1 MTRRPS
7 RRLMPVW
14 IALFGAFIAWQT
26 SAQEHA
32 NQPAKDADI
41 LSLGGTVT
49 EIIYA
54 LGQGDRILARD
65 STSTYP
71 PQAQDLPDVGYLRR
85 LSPEGVLS
93 TGASLIIAEQGAGP
107 AEAMDVIKAADVT
120 FVEVA
125 DGFTAEA
132 VIAKI
137 TAVGAALGTANAADT
152 LAAEVRAAFDATEAA
167 IAKQNG
173 ARKRVMFLLSA
184 GGGKLLVGGQDTAA
198 DAIIRLAGADNAAK
212 GVSGYKPL
220 TDEAA
225 AAAAPDVI
233 LMMDRG
239 GHPAMSADE
248 LFSMPALSITPAGE
262 AKRLITMNG
271 LKLLGFGPR
280 TAEAAQELHGLLYD
294 Q

>member
-1 MTRRPS
+1 MTRRPT
-7 RRLMPVW
+7 RGLMAVW

-54 LGQGDRILARD
+54 LGQGERILARD
-65 STSTYP
+65 STSTFP
-71 PQAQDLPDVGYLRR
+71 LQAQDLPDVGYLRR

-107 AEAMDVIKAADVT
+107 AEAMDVIKAADVA

-137 TAVGAALGTANAADT
+137 TTVGAALGTADAADT
-152 LAAEVRAAFDATEAA
+152 LAAEVQAAFDATESA
-167 IAKQNG
+167 IAKQKG

-184 GGGKLLVGGQDTAA
+184 GGGKLMVGGQDTSA

-212 GVSGYKPL
+212 GMSGFKPL

-280 TAEAAQELHGLLYD
+280 AAEAAQELHGLLYD